1 MAAAKRSTAT
11 GIATAGRGRA
21 KPACRQ
27 GAGMVRAVD
36 RAAAAETMPKGR
48 SAAARQPLTNAARE
62 RVQDMDMAVGTHK
75 TVDRV
80 TVEADMAAG
89 KGGGVM

>member
-1 MAAAKRSTAT
+1 
-11 GIATAGRGRA
+11 
-21 KPACRQ
+21 
-27 GAGMVRAVD
+27 MVRAVD

-48 SAAARQPLTNAARE
+48 PAAARQPLTSAARE

-80 TVEADMAAG
+80 TVEADMVAG

>member
-1 MAAAKRSTAT
+1 
-11 GIATAGRGRA
+11 
-21 KPACRQ
+21 
-27 GAGMVRAVD
+27 MVRAVD

-48 SAAARQPLTNAARE
+48 SAAARQPLTSAARE

-80 TVEADMAAG
+80 EADMAAG